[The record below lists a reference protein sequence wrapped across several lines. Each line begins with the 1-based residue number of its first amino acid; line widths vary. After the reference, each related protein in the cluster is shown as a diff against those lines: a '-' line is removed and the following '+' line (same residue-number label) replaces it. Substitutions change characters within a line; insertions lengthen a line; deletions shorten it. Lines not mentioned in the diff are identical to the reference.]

1 MFPSLFP
8 SFVGGSQSSPWMSTT
23 KTMGDGNRTNP
34 INQTKALLPASW
46 FNWSQIGVNCCC
58 EVTDRRQ
65 AGATYARFAAFASA
79 TRMITRLPSALAA
92 RVIVPSVTE
101 TFRGSS
107 SLSNCERLV

>member
-1 MFPSLFP
+1 MSLADDSIAQRSERKGFRNELDMERAMGIDQIQP
-8 SFVGGSQSSPWMSTT
+8 T
-23 KTMGDGNRTNP
+23 K
-34 INQTKALLPASW
+34 IKALLPASW